1 VTGRVAVLAS
11 GSGTI
16 LGAMMARRVPVV
28 VVVADRSCRAL
39 EVAAAG
45 GVEAVLVDRRQWGG
59 FGPAF
64 DREGYTAAITEA
76 LMGHRVDLVAMA
88 GFGTVLGRAIHEA
101 FDGRVLNTHPSLLP
115 AFKGW
120 HAVADALSAGV
131 TETGCTVHVATLAL
145 DDGPVLAQETVAI
158 QPDDTVDS
166 LHERIKTV
174 ERRLY
179 PDTVLRVL
187 ADMEVTA

>member
-16 LGAMMARRVPVV
+16 LGAMVARRVPVV

-39 EVAAAG
+39 EVAAAA

-64 DREGYTAAITEA
+64 DREGYTASITEA

>member
-1 VTGRVAVLAS
+1 
-11 GSGTI
+11 
-16 LGAMMARRVPVV
+16 
-28 VVVADRSCRAL
+28 
-39 EVAAAG
+39 
-45 GVEAVLVDRRQWGG
+45 
-59 FGPAF
+59 
-64 DREGYTAAITEA
+64 
-76 LMGHRVDLVAMA
+76 
-88 GFGTVLGRAIHEA
+88 
-101 FDGRVLNTHPSLLP
+101 
-115 AFKGW
+115 
-120 HAVADALSAGV
+120 
-131 TETGCTVHVATLAL
+131 VHVATLAL